1 MYTNINTKM
10 HKTHESNLI
19 FVSIQNFTN
28 FQKLFN
34 NNNNFHHQFTNGI
47 LNIPIHQQHVFQTST
62 TTINH
67 EFLHNSTTT
76 THNSSI
82 SLKNTIYSHTWNL
95 GYKFNNNNNLVIN
108 SFMYMNILSTSKTK
122 FNIKIQISTYS

>member
-1 MYTNINTKM
+1 MNQTLFLFQFKI
-10 HKTHESNLI
+10 SPD
-19 FVSIQNFTN
+19 

-34 NNNNFHHQFTNGI
+34 NNNNFHHQSTNGI
-47 LNIPIHQQHVFQTST
+47 LNIPIHQQHVFQTSTT

-95 GYKFNNNNNLVIN
+95 AYKFNNNNLVIN
-108 SFMYMNILSTSKTK
+108 SFMYMNILSISKTK
-122 FNIKIQISTYS
+122 FNIKIQIST